1 DQGEL
6 PRFPAAVP
14 AGGEED
20 DGHGQV
26 RVPHPQEPVAP
37 APVPEPHSAEARHD
51 VVAEADEQRRER
63 APDHAVDVD
72 GTDPAEGEPG
82 TVAEELGVGELG
94 GQDDAHGRK
103 DEQPEKP
110 AGEPPADHLP
120 VDDLVVEAPRVYIHR
135 LASPP
140 AAARTTRFTDSPRL
154 RLRLALPDS
163 QTRLASGCGSRY
175 QIHRLASPPA
185 AARAT
190 TFTATVAI
198 SREANGVRG
207 LESPPEVVRQ
217 DDPEPALGAGAKSE
231 RDEGMIAEG
240 GGQREPTDRRVPV
253 EDVQLLQIEGLPGLD
268 ELPLPELQP
277 RSARVLDL
285 DLDVDDLAGPDPA
298 IGDELR
304 DPDRGRAELVGARL
318 ARRR

>member
-1 DQGEL
+1 MTSSL
-6 PRFPAAVP
+6 
-14 AGGEED
+14 
-20 DGHGQV
+20 
-26 RVPHPQEPVAP
+26 
-37 APVPEPHSAEARHD
+37 
-51 VVAEADEQRRER
+51 RRR
-63 APDHAVDVD
+63 AS
-72 GTDPAEGEPG
+72 T
-82 TVAEELGVGELG
+82 
-94 GQDDAHGRK
+94 
-103 DEQPEKP
+103 
-110 AGEPPADHLP
+110 
-120 VDDLVVEAPRVYIHR
+120 
-135 LASPP
+135 
-140 AAARTTRFTDSPRL
+140 FTDSPRL

-190 TFTATVAI
+190 TFSASVAI

-318 ARRR
+318 ARRRRGPGAPTRTLGDRDRPRGPPAGVATALGRRRDLGDPMIEPHLEGHVDLTIQRREVEHALEGNVVSSVARGRAWSPCWTSRCRSPAPSWRPRRDRSSPPRWASRCTS